1 MFGGSFGGQEII
13 VVLVLVLILFGA
25 KRIPDIM
32 RGFGQGLR
40 EFKEASQKAMDEIDS
55 ATTTATT
62 TAATSGG
69 TASVGK
75 TTTAEAPTPE
85 ESPDDS
91 ADAE

>member
-13 VVLVLVLILFGA
+13 VVLVLVLVLFGA

-55 ATTTATT
+55 ATTTVST
-62 TAATSGG
+62 TATNTSGS
-69 TASVGK
+69 ASVGAS
-75 TTTAEAPTPE
+75 TAVEAPTPE
-85 ESPDDS
+85 ESPADS
-91 ADAE
+91 SDAE